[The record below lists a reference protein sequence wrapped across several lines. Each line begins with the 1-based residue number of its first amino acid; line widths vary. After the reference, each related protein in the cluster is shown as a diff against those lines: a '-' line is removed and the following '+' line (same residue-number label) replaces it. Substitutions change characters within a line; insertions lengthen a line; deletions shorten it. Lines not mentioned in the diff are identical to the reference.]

1 LLLHRTFY
9 IKKMTKKGAWAGT
22 TVAHLELASLDIF
35 KGCSLLLS
43 ESGLSGGTPRLVT
56 EPLDNSETVH
66 GELGSAAGGRTR
78 EAGLLIRERKVWK
91 LRKRWC
97 SETEL
102 TNDQEILCA
111 FFLHKSATETFN
123 GCISEDHRATNHA
136 ERFKSFNN

>member
-78 EAGLLIRERKVWK
+78 EAGLLKRERKIWK
-91 LRKRWC
+91 LKKDGVEKPSLKTTRKFF
-97 SETEL
+97 
-102 TNDQEILCA
+102 DA
-111 FFLHKSATETFN
+111 FFYAPWVGVPEGEKSTTF
-123 GCISEDHRATNHA
+123 
-136 ERFKSFNN
+136 